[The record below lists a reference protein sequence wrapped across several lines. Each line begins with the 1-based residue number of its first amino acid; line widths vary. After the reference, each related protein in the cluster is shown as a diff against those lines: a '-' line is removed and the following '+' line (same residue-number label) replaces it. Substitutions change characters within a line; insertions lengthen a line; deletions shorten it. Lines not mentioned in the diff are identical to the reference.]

1 MSEGEAKTVP
11 RADEAALGPERKAI
25 RHAMRE
31 AMCRLP
37 SGVVVLTNWIDGRP
51 WGTTLSSCTSLS
63 MEPPLLLACL
73 ANEAVTTRAILEQGC
88 FGINLL
94 GADQLPIA
102 ERGAAPGKP
111 KFMDDLVATADAET
125 EMGSPTLRNAIVS
138 IHCELYNSLVV
149 GDHTIVVGEVREVG
163 FGEAR
168 SPLIYFNRDFYDLL
182 KHHEGGGM
190 KGRQ

>member
-1 MSEGEAKTVP
+1 LVFNHSEHEP
-11 RADEAALGPERKAI
+11 ALGPEREAI

-31 AMCRLP
+31 GMSRLP
-37 SGVVVLTNWIDGRP
+37 SGVVVLTNWVDGRP

-73 ANEAVTTRAILEQGC
+73 TNDTVSTRAILEQCC

-94 GADQLPIA
+94 GSDQIGVA
-102 ERGAAPGKP
+102 ERGAAPGQP
-111 KFMDDLVATADAET
+111 KFMDDLVFGDV
-125 EMGSPTLRNAIVS
+125 EMGSPAIRNAIVNV
-138 IHCELYNSLVV
+138 HCELYNSLVV
-149 GDHTIVVGEVREVG
+149 GDHTIMVGEVRDVG

-182 KHHEGGGM
+182 EH
-190 KGRQ
+190 RD

>member
-1 MSEGEAKTVP
+1 LFEHSEYEP
-11 RADEAALGPERKAI
+11 ALGPEREAI

-31 AMCRLP
+31 AMSRLP
-37 SGVVVLTNWIDGRP
+37 SGVVVLTNWIEGRP

-73 ANEAVTTRAILEQGC
+73 TNQAVSARAILEQSC

-94 GADQLPIA
+94 GADQVDVA
-102 ERGAAPGKP
+102 ERGAAPGQP
-111 KFMDDLVATADAET
+111 KFMDDLVLGDA
-125 EMGSPTLRNAIVS
+125 EMGSPAISNAIVS

-149 GDHTIVVGEVREVG
+149 GDHTIMVGEVREVS
-163 FGEAR
+163 FGPAR

-182 KHHEGGGM
+182 KHHG
-190 KGRQ
+190 